1 MTNDHAAMPPLA
13 AELRDALSAGQLTL
27 RYQPIFDIRKSEPAL
42 LNAEALVRWD
52 HASRGMLLPGEF
64 LPLASREGLMPAV
77 TDFVFQCAVE
87 QLFAWHQRGIDTA
100 IAVNLAGHLLEDR
113 DLPERLARL
122 LREFSL
128 EPRQL
133 ILELSEQGAMMT
145 LPAAL
150 DILRELMALGFPLV
164 IDDFGKGSISLVQ
177 LMRLP
182 FVGLKVDQQLIAQ
195 ISVDDRAKQL
205 VRGIVHMAHDLGMG
219 VCAEGVETRET
230 LFLLKGLGC
239 DSAQG
244 WLFGD
249 AVRAGELPVAPQV
262 ETPLAERSGPPS
274 LAVG

>member
-1 MTNDHAAMPPLA
+1 MTNNHAAALTLA
-13 AELRDALSAGQLTL
+13 AELRDALAVGQLTL
-27 RYQPIFDIRKSEPAL
+27 RYQPIFDIRKSEPTL
-42 LNAEALVRWD
+42 LTAEALVRWD
-52 HASRGMLLPGEF
+52 HPSRGLLLPGEF
-64 LPLASREGLMPAV
+64 LPLAIREGLMPAV
-77 TDFVFQCAVE
+77 TDFVFQSAVE
-87 QLFAWHQRGIDTA
+87 QLFAWRQRRIDTTV
-100 IAVNLAGHLLEDR
+100 AVNLAGHLLEDPG
-113 DLPERLARL
+113 LPDRLMRL
-122 LREFSL
+122 LREFSI

-150 DILRELMALGFPLV
+150 DILRELMAQGFPLV

-182 FVGLKVDQQLIAQ
+182 FVGLKVDQQLVAQ
-195 ISVDDRAKQL
+195 ISADDRAKQL
-205 VRGIVHMAHDLGMG
+205 VRGIVHMAHDLGMA

-249 AVRAGELPVAPQV
+249 PVRAAELPVVPQPESAP
-262 ETPLAERSGPPS
+262 ADDAGPPS